1 MSVDAWV
8 WCDCFER
15 GCLRTPPPY
24 PERVYLDAREGGSI
38 EIDDGGDLQLSF
50 EFDEW
55 RMHRACEHPDTR
67 LVAHFL
73 GNIATIKT
81 IHEEL
86 STQAEAFPVILGQVV
101 KDGVHCGHHLPLD
114 ELPQLADEVKRL
126 QDFKAA
132 NPENEELLKY
142 FKVQMREL
150 VEAAL
155 KVNKPICF

>member
-15 GCLRTPPPY
+15 GCLRNPPPS
-24 PERVYLDAREGGSI
+24 PERVYLDDREGGSI
-38 EIDDGGDLQLSF
+38 ETEDGGDLQLSF

-55 RMHRACEHPDTR
+55 RQKHACEHPDTR
-67 LVAHFL
+67 LVAHHL
-73 GNIATIKT
+73 GNVATIKA

-86 STQAEAFPVILGQVV
+86 SAQAEAFPILLGRVV
-101 KDGVHCGHHLPLD
+101 RDGVHCGHHIPID
-114 ELPQLADEVKRL
+114 ELPRLADEVGRL
-126 QDFKAA
+126 KAFNA
-132 NPENEELLKY
+132 ADPENSEVLKY
-142 FKVQMREL
+142 FEVQMREL